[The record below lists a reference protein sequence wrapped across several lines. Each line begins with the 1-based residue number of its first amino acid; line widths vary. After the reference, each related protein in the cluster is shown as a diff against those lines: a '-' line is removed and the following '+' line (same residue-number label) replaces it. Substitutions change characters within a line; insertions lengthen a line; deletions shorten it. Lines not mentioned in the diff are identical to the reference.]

1 MSTTL
6 KKCLRI
12 LESLATSDVPR
23 GISELAREINL
34 NKSAVQRIFQTL
46 AEEGYVEKA
55 SDTARYRPTLRLW
68 ELGSRVIAQ
77 NEGRRLIHPILRYAA
92 KVSGLTA
99 YLAWADY
106 PDIIYLDKIEG
117 EKGRANSSDPGLR
130 IPMYLT
136 ASGRAV
142 LAFMDPKQID
152 AVLAKIKKDGGP
164 GDQGSVEGL
173 RGELAAIRNRL
184 FAATERGSTVKVSSI
199 AAPVWASGPTP
210 VGSIV
215 LTSDSTTLPRS
226 DFDRVGAIATNVA
239 EQATRVLGGSY
250 PIAVGEAP

>member
-6 KKCLRI
+6 KKSLRI
-12 LESLATSDVPR
+12 LESLATSDAPR
-23 GISELAREINL
+23 GISELAREIKL

-46 AEEGYVEKA
+46 AEEGYIEKA
-55 SDTARYRPTLRLW
+55 SDTSRYRTTLRLW

-77 NEGRRLIHPILRYAA
+77 NEARRLIHPILRYAA

-117 EKGRANSSDPGLR
+117 EKGRANSSDPGMR
-130 IPMYLT
+130 IPMHLT

-142 LAFMDPKQID
+142 LAFQEAGQID
-152 AVLAKIKKDGGP
+152 AVLAKIAKDG
-164 GDQGSVEGL
+164 DQKSAEAL
-173 RGELAAIRNRL
+173 RVELAAVRNRL
-184 FAATERGSTVKVSSI
+184 FAATERGSTVRVSSV
-199 AAPVWASGPTP
+199 AAPIWATGPVP

-226 DFDRVGAIATNVA
+226 DFDRIGAIATNIA

>member
-6 KKCLRI
+6 KKSLRI
-12 LESLATSDVPR
+12 LESLAISDAPR

-34 NKSAVQRIFQTL
+34 NKSAVQRIFRTL
-46 AEEGYVEKA
+46 AEEGYIEKA
-55 SDTARYRPTLRLW
+55 SDTSRYRTTLRLW

-77 NEGRRLIHPILRYAA
+77 NEVRRLIHPILRYAA

-117 EKGRANSSDPGLR
+117 EKGRANSSDPGMR
-130 IPMYLT
+130 MPMYLT
-136 ASGRAV
+136 ASGRAI
-142 LAFMDPKQID
+142 LAFLDSGQID
-152 AVLAKIKKDGGP
+152 DVLAKIGKDS
-164 GDQGSVEGL
+164 DLGSTEGL
-173 RGELAAIRNRL
+173 RGELAAVRNRL
-184 FAATERGSTVKVSSI
+184 FAATERGSTVKVSSV
-199 AAPVWASGPTP
+199 AAPVWATGPAP

-215 LTSDSTTLPRS
+215 LTSDATTLPRS

-239 EQATRVLGGSY
+239 EQATRVLGGNY
-250 PIAVGEAP
+250 PISVGEAP